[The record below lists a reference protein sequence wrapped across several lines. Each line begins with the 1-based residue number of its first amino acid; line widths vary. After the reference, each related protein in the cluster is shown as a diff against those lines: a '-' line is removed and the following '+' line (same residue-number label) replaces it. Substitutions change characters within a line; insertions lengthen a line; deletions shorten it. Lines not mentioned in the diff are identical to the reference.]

1 MPPKYI
7 QGYYYIHNPLL
18 VNSLCQEES
27 GWPPP
32 HAHPTPP
39 HHRRSE
45 WYESRMP
52 TKGEDGK
59 KKKRIGSHSRSFQ
72 NRQVPETTHELWIP
86 CFWFQRVT
94 SSHHHHQNSI
104 KIRNMLKA
112 HFQLSGAVL
121 ALSVMRGECAVLR
134 MRLRNYIHRIQSPV
148 LLLLIALLSTSS
160 SSSSGDN
167 WLIYDRLLLCVGS

>member
-1 MPPKYI
+1 MPRRKWMAPT
-7 QGYYYIHNPLL
+7 
-18 VNSLCQEES
+18 SR
-27 GWPPP
+27 PP
-32 HAHPTPP
+32 HPTPP
-39 HHRRSE
+39 QKKWVIWIKNANQRGRR
-45 WYESRMP
+45 
-52 TKGEDGK
+52 K